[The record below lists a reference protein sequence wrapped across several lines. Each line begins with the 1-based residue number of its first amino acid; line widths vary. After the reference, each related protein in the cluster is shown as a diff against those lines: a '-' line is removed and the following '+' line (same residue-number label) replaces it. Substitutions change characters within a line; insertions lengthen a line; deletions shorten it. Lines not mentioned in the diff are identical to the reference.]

1 MHEDE
6 RYQAGLRER
15 RRVLGDAHVDRAL
28 AARTEFTGE
37 FQDMITR
44 HASRISLASAGRRS
58 IRYGIARSEAS
69 CSIG

>member
-44 HASRISLASAGRRS
+44 HAWGCLLYTSDAAD
-58 IRYGIARSEAS
+58 E
-69 CSIG
+69 

>member
-37 FQDMITR
+37 FRT
-44 HASRISLASAGRRS
+44 
-58 IRYGIARSEAS
+58 
-69 CSIG
+69 